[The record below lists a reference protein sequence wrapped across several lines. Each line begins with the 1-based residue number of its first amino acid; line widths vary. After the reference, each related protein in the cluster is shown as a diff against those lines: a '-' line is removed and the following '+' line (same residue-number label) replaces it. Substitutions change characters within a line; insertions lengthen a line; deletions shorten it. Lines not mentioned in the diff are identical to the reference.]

1 MMNRRSFLEAVAL
14 LGAGTLAHR
23 AAVAATAVKPGPLHI
38 SLAQWSL
45 HRTFRAKQSDPMDFA
60 RIARRDFG
68 IEAVEY
74 VNQFYF
80 ENLSS
85 ALIEDLR
92 KRAEYEGV
100 RSLLIMCDGEGRI
113 GAPDEAE
120 RRKTVENHRRWADAA
135 RALGCHAIRV
145 NASSQGTFDE
155 QQKLAADGLRS
166 LVELCDPLGISVLVE
181 NHGGLSSHGGWLA
194 GVMRLVD
201 HPRCGTLPD
210 FGNFTIDR
218 RTDERYD
225 RYQGVTELMPF
236 AQAVS
241 AKSHDFDDDTGEETA
256 TDFARML
263 EIVRAAGYSGYVG
276 IEYEGGRLSEADG
289 IRATRRLL
297 ERHGCRV

>member
-1 MMNRRSFLEAVAL
+1 
-14 LGAGTLAHR
+14 
-23 AAVAATAVKPGPLHI
+23 
-38 SLAQWSL
+38 
-45 HRTFRAKQSDPMDFA
+45 
-60 RIARRDFG
+60 
-68 IEAVEY
+68 
-74 VNQFYF
+74 
-80 ENLSS
+80 
-85 ALIEDLR
+85 
-92 KRAEYEGV
+92 
-100 RSLLIMCDGEGRI
+100 
-113 GAPDEAE
+113 
-120 RRKTVENHRRWADAA
+120 
-135 RALGCHAIRV
+135 
-145 NASSQGTFDE
+145 
-155 QQKLAADGLRS
+155 
-166 LVELCDPLGISVLVE
+166 
-181 NHGGLSSHGGWLA
+181 
-194 GVMRLVD
+194 MRLVD